1 LDFFVMYSSG
11 TVMLGNPGQAN
22 YVAANAALEAFARW
36 RQAQGLAALAVAW
49 GPIGDVGVLTTNI
62 AAREAL
68 EMRLGEAPMKSAQAL
83 QALERLIITGAS
95 GMTMM
100 PINAA
105 SLHRVLP
112 DASSRRFSDLWRLSG
127 SSPDDAVDD
136 DLRAHLAQL
145 SPEQA
150 QQTIA
155 NMLAGEVATILRLQ
169 PNAVPY
175 TRSLHELGLD
185 SLMAV
190 ELGLALEK
198 RVGVTL
204 PPMLINDN
212 PTVERIAARVLAG
225 LFDDKSDTSAQVQLV
240 KGMAVQHAETG
251 LDADQMQA
259 LIMDVQ
265 DKAQA
270 GTRLIA

>member
-1 LDFFVMYSSG
+1 M
-11 TVMLGNPGQAN
+11 TV
-22 YVAANAALEAFARW
+22 
-36 RQAQGLAALAVAW
+36 
-49 GPIGDVGVLTTNI
+49 
-62 AAREAL
+62 
-68 EMRLGEAPMKSAQAL
+68 
-83 QALERLIITGAS
+83 
-95 GMTMM
+95 M
-100 PINAA
+100 PINPA

-112 DASSRRFSDLWRLSG
+112 DVSSRRFADLWRLHGSG
-127 SSPDDAVDD
+127 GDDGVDD

-155 NMLAGEVATILRLQ
+155 NLLAGEVASILRLQ
-169 PNAVPY
+169 PSAVPY

-198 RVGVTL
+198 RFGVTL

-225 LFDDKSDTSAQVQLV
+225 LFDDNGDTSAQVQLV
-240 KGMAVQHAETG
+240 QNMAVQHAETG
-251 LDADQMQA
+251 FDADQVQA
-259 LIMDVQ
+259 VIMDVQ